1 MLTDDAPAAANGP
14 SHPDEPANGASPHPD
29 EPANGAARLDELLID
44 AVVSTGAHIGAVYL
58 LDDSGQVLQMVSEV
72 GLPAPIARAWARVRT
87 KDPVPIA
94 VAVRERRLIWISGR
108 EHLAREFP
116 AAALALPYPFAAALS
131 PIRCSGGEVRGGLL
145 LLWPAGHVSGLT
157 NRQYDIID
165 RTRTAIGDLVRDGA
179 RRGRPVKAG
188 PRPRLLGP
196 RTAHAADGR
205 ADLVALECLNRL
217 PEGYCVLDVEGRA
230 TLVSAPAADLL
241 GVAPSA
247 LLGRRLWEVLPWLAD
262 PSYEDRY
269 RAAIISLQI
278 THFVS
283 RSPAGRRLAFWLY
296 PGLSGITLRITPG
309 IASSAA
315 SGRTSGTSTSTST
328 GTSTGS
334 STGAASVTAA
344 PPGGVAGEVTLD
356 PVVGGDRTLRVIAVH
371 EILNLA
377 TALARA
383 VTAQEVLDLV
393 ADHVMPV
400 YNVQALAIL
409 TAKGGR
415 LRVAAS
421 RGYSRQAVDEF
432 DGRPVIPVAPEDQ
445 PFDAAKPAF
454 FSTWDQLRATYP
466 DAIRSDG
473 MSAWAFLPLVTSG
486 QPIGTCVLAYDR
498 PHRFGTDERATLTAL
513 TGLIAQAFERA
524 RLYDVKHQL
533 AQCLQSSL
541 LPHTLPRVPGLD
553 VAARYVPATPG
564 MDIGGDFYD
573 LIRLSDTMAAAV
585 IGDVQGHDVTAAAL
599 MGQVRTAIRA
609 HASAGGSA
617 GDVLAHTNRLLVELA
632 PDRFTSCLY
641 VGLDLRRHTAC
652 LASAGHLPPVL
663 GRPGAPAR
671 VVDTSPGLL
680 LGIDPRAE
688 YATTELTI
696 EPGDVL
702 ALYTDG
708 LIEEPGLDLG
718 DAIAA
723 LAGRFRPVAGRPLH
737 DLAETLI
744 EPATLERRT
753 DDIAVLLLRATSGSA
768 AG

>member
-1 MLTDDAPAAANGP
+1 M
-14 SHPDEPANGASPHPD
+14 
-29 EPANGAARLDELLID
+29 LID

-94 VAVRERRLIWISGR
+94 VAVRERRLIWVSGR

-131 PIRCSGGEVRGGLL
+131 PIRCSGGEVRGGFL

-157 NRQYDIID
+157 NRQYDVID

-205 ADLVALECLNRL
+205 AGLVALECLNRL

-283 RSPAGRRLAFWLY
+283 RSPAGRRLTFWLY

-309 IASSAA
+309 VASSAA
-315 SGRTSGTSTSTST
+315 T
-328 GTSTGS
+328 GTSTG
-334 STGAASVTAA
+334 
-344 PPGGVAGEVTLD
+344 GVPSGEVTLD

-432 DGRPVIPVAPEDQ
+432 DGRPVIPVAPEDR

-486 QPIGTCVLAYDR
+486 QPIGTCILAYDR
-498 PHRFGTDERATLTAL
+498 PHRFSTDERATLTAL

-541 LPHTLPRVPGLD
+541 LPHTLPHIPGLD

-609 HASAGGSA
+609 HASAGGSP

-641 VGLDLRRHTAC
+641 VGLDLRRHTAR
-652 LASAGHLPPVL
+652 LAGAGHLPPVL

-688 YATTELTI
+688 YATTELAI

-723 LAGRFRPVAGRPLH
+723 LARRFRPAAGRPLH

>member
-1 MLTDDAPAAANGP
+1 MGGFG
-14 SHPDEPANGASPHPD
+14 SS
-29 EPANGAARLDELLID
+29 RLDELLID
-44 AVVSTGAHIGAVYL
+44 TVTATGAHIGATYL
-58 LDDSGQVLQMVSEV
+58 LDDSGQVLQMAAEV

-108 EHLAREFP
+108 QHLAREFP

-131 PIRCSGGEVRGGLL
+131 PICADGEVRGGFM
-145 LLWPAGHVSGLT
+145 LLWPAGRTPELT
-157 NRQYDIID
+157 PRRRDLLD
-165 RTRTAIGDLVRDGA
+165 RTCATIGELLRAAD
-179 RRGRPVKAG
+179 RRGRPIRADNQ
-188 PRPRLLGP
+188 PRLLGP
-196 RTAHAADGR
+196 RPVRETDPR

-217 PEGYCVLDVEGRA
+217 PEGYCMLDVEGRA

-241 GVAPSA
+241 GVAPA
-247 LLGRRLWEVLPWLAD
+247 ELLGKRLWEVLPWLAS
-262 PSYEDRY
+262 PEYEDRY
-269 RAAIISLQI
+269 RAAVIGRQI
-278 THFVS
+278 TQFVG
-283 RSPAGRRLAFWLY
+283 RNPAGRRLSFWLY

-309 IASSAA
+309 AVSR
-315 SGRTSGTSTSTST
+315 GL
-328 GTSTGS
+328 
-334 STGAASVTAA
+334 A
-344 PPGGVAGEVTLD
+344 PD
-356 PVVGGDRTLRVIAVH
+356 PVTGGDRTLRVIAVH

-400 YNVQALAIL
+400 YDVQALAIL
-409 TAKGGR
+409 TEAGGR

-432 DGRPVIPVAPEDQ
+432 DGRPVIPAAPADRLS
-445 PFDAAKPAF
+445 DAAEPAF
-454 FSTWDQLRATYP
+454 FSTWDQLRAAYP

-486 QPIGTCVLAYDR
+486 QPIGTCILAYDR

-541 LPHTLPRVPGLD
+541 LPHTLPRIPGLE

-573 LIRLSDTMAAAV
+573 LIRVGDTLAAAV

-599 MGQVRTAIRA
+599 MGQVRTAVRA
-609 HASAGGSA
+609 HAAAGGSA

-641 VGLDLRRHTAC
+641 VSFDLRRHTAC
-652 LASAGHLPPVL
+652 VASAGHPPPVL

-671 VVDTSPGLL
+671 IVATSPGLL
-680 LGIDPRAE
+680 LGIDPDAE
-688 YATTELTI
+688 YATTDLPM
-696 EPGDVL
+696 EPGSVL

-708 LIEEPGLDLG
+708 LIEEPGRDLG

-723 LAGRFRPVAGRPLH
+723 LAARFDPAPGQSLD
-737 DLAETLI
+737 DLAEALV
-744 EPATLERRT
+744 EPAAIERRT
-753 DDIAVLLLRATSGSA
+753 DDIAVLLLRDTSG
-768 AG
+768 GP

>member
-1 MLTDDAPAAANGP
+1 MG
-14 SHPDEPANGASPHPD
+14 GF
-29 EPANGAARLDELLID
+29 DELLIET
-44 AVVSTGAHIGAVYL
+44 VSGTGAHIGAAYL
-58 LDDSGQVLQMVSEV
+58 LDDSGQVLQMAAEV
-72 GLPAPIARAWARVRT
+72 GLPAPIARAWARIRT
-87 KDPVPIA
+87 KDPVPLA

-108 EHLAREFP
+108 EHLARDFP

-131 PIRCSGGEVRGGLL
+131 PIWSDGEVRGGFM
-145 LLWPAGHVSGLT
+145 LLWPAGRTPELDDRRRGL
-157 NRQYDIID
+157 ID
-165 RTRTAIGDLVRDGA
+165 RTCAAIGELLREAD
-179 RRGRPVKAG
+179 RRGRPIRAG
-188 PRPRLLGP
+188 SRPRLLGP
-196 RTAHAADGR
+196 RPVRPSDPQADF
-205 ADLVALECLNRL
+205 VALECLNRL

-247 LLGRRLWEVLPWLAD
+247 LLGKRLWEVLPWLAD

-269 RAAIISLQI
+269 RAAVIGRQI
-278 THFVS
+278 TQFVG
-283 RSPAGRRLAFWLY
+283 RNPAGRRLSFWLY
-296 PGLSGITLRITPG
+296 PGLTGITLRITPG
-309 IASSAA
+309 AVSR
-315 SGRTSGTSTSTST
+315 GP
-328 GTSTGS
+328 
-334 STGAASVTAA
+334 A
-344 PPGGVAGEVTLD
+344 PD
-356 PVVGGDRTLRVIAVH
+356 PVTGGDRTLRVIAVH
-371 EILNLA
+371 EILHLA

-400 YNVQALAIL
+400 YDVQALAIL

-421 RGYSRQAVDEF
+421 RGYSRQAIDEF
-432 DGRPVIPVAPEDQ
+432 DGRPVIPVAPADQ
-445 PFDAAKPAF
+445 PFDAAQPAF

-466 DAIRSDG
+466 DAVRSDD

-486 QPIGTCVLAYDR
+486 QPIGTCILAYDR
-498 PHRFGTDERATLTAL
+498 PHRFSTDERATLTAL

-541 LPHTLPRVPGLD
+541 LPHKLPHVPGLD

-573 LIRLSDTMAAAV
+573 LIRLGDTRAAAV

-609 HASAGGSA
+609 HAATGGSA

-641 VGLDLRRHTAC
+641 VSFDLRRHTAC

-663 GRPGAPAR
+663 GRPGAPAQ
-671 VVDTSPGLL
+671 VVNASPGLL
-680 LGIDPRAE
+680 LGIDPDAE
-688 YATTELTI
+688 YATTDLPMG
-696 EPGDVL
+696 PGVVL

-723 LAGRFRPVAGRPLH
+723 LAARFAPAPGQPLH

-744 EPATLERRT
+744 EPATIERRT
-753 DDIAVLLLRATSGSA
+753 DDIAVLLLRDALGEP
-768 AG
+768 

>member
-1 MLTDDAPAAANGP
+1 M
-14 SHPDEPANGASPHPD
+14 
-29 EPANGAARLDELLID
+29 LID

-145 LLWPAGHVSGLT
+145 LLWPAGYVSGLT
-157 NRQYDIID
+157 NRQYDVID

-179 RRGRPVKAG
+179 RRGRPVQAG

-205 ADLVALECLNRL
+205 AGLVALECLNRL

-269 RAAIISLQI
+269 RAAIISLQT

-283 RSPAGRRLAFWLY
+283 RSPAGRRLTFWLY

-309 IASSAA
+309 VASSAA
-315 SGRTSGTSTSTST
+315 T
-328 GTSTGS
+328 GTSTGGVS
-334 STGAASVTAA
+334 S
-344 PPGGVAGEVTLD
+344 GEVTLD
-356 PVVGGDRTLRVIAVH
+356 PVVGGDRALRVIAVH

-432 DGRPVIPVAPEDQ
+432 DGRPVIPVAPENQ

-473 MSAWAFLPLVTSG
+473 MCAWAFLPLVTSG

-498 PHRFGTDERATLTAL
+498 PHRFSTDERATLTAL

-541 LPHTLPRVPGLD
+541 LPHTLPHVPGLD

-641 VGLDLRRHTAC
+641 VGLDLRRHTAR

-688 YATTELTI
+688 YATTELAI

-723 LAGRFRPVAGRPLH
+723 LARRFRPAAGRPLH

-753 DDIAVLLLRATSGSA
+753 DDIAVLLLRAASGSA